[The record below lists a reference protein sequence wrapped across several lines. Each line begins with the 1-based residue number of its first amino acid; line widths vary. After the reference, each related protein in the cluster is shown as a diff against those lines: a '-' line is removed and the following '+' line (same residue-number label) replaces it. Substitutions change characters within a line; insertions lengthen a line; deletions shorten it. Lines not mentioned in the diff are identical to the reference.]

1 MYVCLGLQAQ
11 KNWTGRIFFLLFQS
25 LFFSIKRAHRTMKQ
39 DLVKFIYTQ
48 VINYEVTPSR
58 SH

>member
-1 MYVCLGLQAQ
+1 MCLGLQAQ

-25 LFFSIKRAHRTMKQ
+25 LFFSIKRAHGTMKQ